1 MSSYKKIGLFGGT
14 FSPPHKG
21 HISAARNFALQE
33 ELDELLIIPAFLP
46 PHKEISPEVT
56 ADARLQMCEIAFKD
70 IERARVCDLE
80 IKRQGKSYTYLTLSE
95 LSEKHKNARFV
106 LLCGT
111 DMILSF
117 DTWYRFEDIFK
128 MADIVYMRREED
140 EGVSLQ
146 LKEKIAQYREK
157 YGAKIRELKGDVL
170 EISSTQLRLSIL
182 NGENTSDFLTR
193 ETEEY
198 IRKWNL
204 YRGK

>member
-1 MSSYKKIGLFGGT
+1 
-14 FSPPHKG
+14 
-21 HISAARNFALQE
+21 
-33 ELDELLIIPAFLP
+33 
-46 PHKEISPEVT
+46 
-56 ADARLQMCEIAFKD
+56 
-70 IERARVCDLE
+70 
-80 IKRQGKSYTYLTLSE
+80 
-95 LSEKHKNARFV
+95 
-106 LLCGT
+106 
-111 DMILSF
+111 MILSF